1 VSENNTS
8 KDNPLFKH
16 TFSHITARDVI
27 KRLSKYY
34 PYAKKYDRR
43 SSPRLLASYVYIAYN
58 LLGETFEDNTFEKR
72 FTQRN
77 IMAHLNITATS
88 HFYRYTNHHTDYM
101 KKSNVYRE
109 KLLLCITDLKFIED
123 KKIKKIHEK
132 INV

>member
-1 VSENNTS
+1 
-8 KDNPLFKH
+8 
-16 TFSHITARDVI
+16 
-27 KRLSKYY
+27 
-34 PYAKKYDRR
+34 
-43 SSPRLLASYVYIAYN
+43 
-58 LLGETFEDNTFEKR
+58 
-72 FTQRN
+72 
-77 IMAHLNITATS
+77 MAHLNITATS